1 MGIDTQINQLF
12 DMIEFKIWRN
22 SVEILYLR
30 NFEMKVQV
38 RDAINKKLE
47 GMMTTIEDRLQ

>member
-30 NFEMKVQV
+30 NSEMKVQV

-47 GMMTTIEDRLQ
+47 GMMNTIEDRL